1 MEMRLAVRRHLE
13 ALDDGRDEIIYH
25 NAIDAPPRRLRYLRP
40 DFVVLHTT
48 FLGTR
53 WNEDFE
59 RTRRQFAWIGRL
71 HCPKIALPQ
80 DEYDHSAVLEEW
92 LLELGATHVFS
103 CFGESQRAVLY
114 PRIDR
119 SLPFTEALTG
129 YIDTAS
135 STGIAKQ
142 MIPPEQRPFD
152 IVYRAA
158 KLPYW
163 FGSHGQLKH
172 ELAAIVGEPARRKGL
187 RTDISTRWEDTIF
200 GDRWLDFLMSG
211 RAVLGVESGSS
222 VLDQSGD
229 LQRRVRRLLAE
240 NPDLTFDEVARVMPT
255 GWDSYAFF
263 AISPRH
269 LEAVVTKTCQIL
281 IEGSYSGVLTP
292 DRHYIPLRRDFSNLD
307 EVLDRAGD
315 IRSCSDIADTAY
327 RDIYEDGSYTLE
339 RFAADIRGE
348 AGAGPQNRSSRLH
361 LRPPSTRPGKAARVQ
376 KAAAAARYAQA
387 LRIRLG
393 VVVLLMKTI
402 ASDASVRRLVVLSL
416 RQPDRPPLRRLTDD
430 VLRLGV
436 LKRVHA
442 ESTAG
447 RCLWQI
453 RPELSAGTL
462 VLRTELG
469 PVPQATVEP
478 QAPYTQVLW
487 DHSAIATS
495 VALDPGFPKL
505 GSVRL
510 GADGRY
516 EFAAFGALAS
526 SHRQALE
533 QAFAEF
539 KR

>member
-13 ALDDGRDEIIYH
+13 ALDNGRDEIVYH
-25 NAIDAPPRRLRYLRP
+25 NAIDAPPRRLRYLCP

-80 DEYDHSAVLEEW
+80 DEYDHSAVLEDW

-114 PRIDR
+114 PRIDG

-129 YIDTAS
+129 YIDTGSA
-135 STGIAKQ
+135 TRIAER

-187 RTDISTRWEDTIF
+187 RTDISTRWEDTVF
-200 GDRWLDFLMSG
+200 GDQWLDFLMSG

-222 VLDQSGD
+222 VLDPSGD
-229 LQRRVRRLLAE
+229 LQRRIRRLLAE
-240 NPDLTFDEVARVMPT
+240 NPDLTFDEVDYVMPK

-269 LEAVVTKTCQIL
+269 LEAVVTRTCQIL

-292 DRHYIPLRRDFSNLD
+292 DRHYIPLRRDFANLD
-307 EVLDRAGD
+307 EVLDRARD
-315 IRSCSDIADTAY
+315 IKACSDIADAAY
-327 RDIYEDGSYTLE
+327 RDIYERGSYAME
-339 RFAADIRGE
+339 RFAADLRRA
-348 AGAGPQNRSSRLH
+348 AGAGALKRSSRLR
-361 LRPPSTRPGKAARVQ
+361 LPPPSTPPSKLPRVRRDV
-376 KAAAAARYAQA
+376 AAARHAQA

-393 VVVLLMKTI
+393 VVGLLVKTI
-402 ASDASVRRLVVLSL
+402 ASDASVRRLVVLLL

-462 VLRTELG
+462 VLRTEPG
-469 PVPQATVEP
+469 PAPQATLEP

-495 VALDPGFPKL
+495 VALDPGVPKL

-516 EFAAFGALAS
+516 EFAALAAVAS
-526 SHRQALE
+526 NHRQAFE

-539 KR
+539 RR